1 MFDEFGDGDG
11 AGESDGEMDVV
22 RNAADE
28 EAFAVEVACDGREV
42 GVEVWADRGLEER
55 GAVLRGEDD
64 VEEREREGLWHRG
77 LLGRAFSPW
86 GYVAM
91 VP

>member
-28 EAFAVEVACDGREV
+28 EAVAVEVARDGGEI
-42 GVEVWADRGLEER
+42 GVELWAEGGLEER
-55 GAVLRGEDD
+55 GAVPGGEDD
-64 VEEREREGLWHRG
+64 VEEDERAGLWHRG
-77 LLGRAFSPW
+77 GLGRAFSP
-86 GYVAM
+86 
-91 VP
+91 